1 MRGRCRRPPP
11 SIHLARH
18 NPLPPSLPP
27 LTTPILLI
35 ALQSPVSPI
44 GRRARLHVGAN
55 SPSTSNTTTTTLLLL
70 GGGNSQADTKK
81 TLPGSSLP
89 PAAGPG
95 TACALTLPL
104 LSVCLVRDRV
114 VSFAPQQQR
123 PPFQAQLSAFL
134 YPCSPVLYFPP
145 TLPLPPSPSPP
156 PPPPLSSPSPTH
168 LSISL
173 SCVGLQSQH
182 SLPARD
188 NDTGP
193 RHAHQT
199 RQRQTCCGQNPQP
212 WAPHCKLPAGEIT
225 AALPPDL
232 HNNTTLIINKY
243 PVPPRRRSWAS
254 SADAVKATIAL
265 QPPPPTTATT
275 TTSHPTTEPPP
286 SHLTATAVN
295 TT

>member
-11 SIHLARH
+11 SIHLPRH

-27 LTTPILLI
+27 LTTPILPI

-81 TLPGSSLP
+81 TLPGSSLS

-123 PPFQAQLSAFL
+123 PPLQAQPSAFL

-156 PPPPLSSPSPTH
+156 PPSPLLSPSPTL
-168 LSISL
+168 LSVSL
-173 SCVGLQSQH
+173 SHVWASNLNTVSQRAITIPDPATPTRQGQAKADLLRPKSTALGPALQ
-182 SLPARD
+182 AARRRD
-188 NDTGP
+188 NS
-193 RHAHQT
+193 
-199 RQRQTCCGQNPQP
+199 C
-212 WAPHCKLPAGEIT
+212 
-225 AALPPDL
+225 AA
-232 HNNTTLIINKY
+232 T
-243 PVPPRRRSWAS
+243 
-254 SADAVKATIAL
+254 
-265 QPPPPTTATT
+265 
-275 TTSHPTTEPPP
+275 
-286 SHLTATAVN
+286 
-295 TT
+295 